1 MEPPS
6 TAHGTVT
13 MEQLLLDIDAQDE
26 ALTVFVPAGQP
37 VTPQIPVVLV
47 DEENAEPPAGTVYL
61 LEVALVKEVLDVWQR
76 WRDYAEPT
84 PQQAFDAVL
93 YYATRDDYQPVS

>member
-6 TAHGTVT
+6 VT
-13 MEQLLLDIDAQDE
+13 GPVSIEALLRDIDAQDE
-26 ALTVFVPAGQP
+26 ALTAYAPAGQP
-37 VTPQIPVVLV
+37 VTPETKVVLI
-47 DEENAEPPAGTVYL
+47 DEETEEPPAGTVYL
-61 LEVALVKEVLDVWQR
+61 LEVALIKEVLDVWQR

-93 YYATRDDYQPVS
+93 YYATRDAYQPVS